1 MRAQWFIALEVFI
14 TGMLCMEVGLRLIA
28 DGTLHF
34 FRSKSN
40 MFDILVALLCLA
52 SLVMLVWL
60 PTWAEYIEEDVTF
73 LLRCLRDLFRLTRL
87 LFLIKK
93 YAYVRVH
100 VHVCV
105 CGVCCMYVCE
115 NCSRLLSWYS

>member
-1 MRAQWFIALEVFI
+1 
-14 TGMLCMEVGLRLIA
+14 MLCMEVGLRLVA

-34 FRSKSN
+34 FKSKSN
-40 MFDILVALLCLA
+40 VFDVVVALLCLT

-60 PTWAEYIEEDVTF
+60 PTWAEYIEEDVAF

-93 YAYVRVH
+93 
-100 VHVCV
+100 
-105 CGVCCMYVCE
+105 
-115 NCSRLLSWYS
+115 